1 MKKYFLFT
9 AFALFTSIGIKAQ
22 TVCDGCPPFT
32 DLDAECLR
40 KCYNPNNN
48 FTNLGNST
56 TYQTGTRRNSHSII
70 PISAQF
76 EDPNA
81 FYVTSGITMHLT
93 VPPSTWDNEPV
104 ESVVRLGEASSPS
117 SISYYGAGNVYSFV
131 PTAESNLLSVYFA
144 FVVQLPHTAYT
155 DNPLFQI
162 RVLDANNNPVPGMK
176 YLLNTGY
183 DRNTGTYYPNPDQNP
198 LAQWY
203 KCDVGYDAV
212 IWVNWTPV
220 AFDLRNYVGQ
230 EMKLEILVS
239 GCTLGAHW
247 GYAYYTAKCMAGN
260 LDVKSCEGD
269 SLRVNAPSGFEK
281 YRWYDENGNEIG
293 PRDLEQFITE
303 RDTNIT
309 FIKCKMTSYTGIEFD
324 LQTTINYYEL
334 QADFDYREVHEDCQ
348 SKVYVDNTSKV
359 RVIGTHGGYRPV
371 EFVEWDFGDGSSD
384 PNEIYQVSPVHTY
397 QNPGNYTVRLILYD
411 PDQECTDTVFQ
422 NITIREVERPVGYD
436 TVSTCAEKLPYQY
449 DAQHSL
455 PNAGTY
461 TITYTAANG
470 CDSITYVTLIIEEP
484 TVRIVSLLDYCDEF
498 FTELEAITEV
508 DNPVFLWNT
517 GDILNKITVSEPGD
531 YSVTVTDVNG
541 CNGEN
546 KLNVPACIPNMIL
559 PNAISPSDENGVN
572 DYFSI
577 PQVNLV
583 KSLEF
588 SVYDRYGRQVFH
600 TTDKHFKWYGDVDG
614 RLIPNTTYTYI
625 LIIQDYAKTPPSR
638 ITGNI
643 TVL

>member
-1 MKKYFLFT
+1 MKKILTLFLVLIFSSVLLNAQDPNCPDCPDFMDLNSPWLLKCTST
-9 AFALFTSIGIKAQ
+9 AGS
-22 TVCDGCPPFT
+22 
-32 DLDAECLR
+32 
-40 KCYNPNNN
+40 YNQLISTNNYTGN
-48 FTNLGNST
+48 ARGNSHKIMDT
-56 TYQTGTRRNSHSII
+56 
-70 PISAQF
+70 PF
-76 EDPNA
+76 EDQNA
-81 FYVTSGITMHLT
+81 FMTTSGITTYLS
-93 VPPSTWDNEPV
+93 VPPTEWDGEPVSEVMRLNEPV
-104 ESVVRLGEASSPS
+104 GYGSSG
-117 SISYYGAGNVYSFV
+117 YHGAGAVYTMK
-131 PTAESNLLSVYFA
+131 PTPETSMLMVYFS
-144 FVVQLPHTAYT
+144 FIVQLPHETYQE
-155 DNPLFQI
+155 NPIFQI
-162 RVLDANNNPVPGMK
+162 RILDSVNNPIPGK
-176 YLLNTGY
+176 RYLLNTGY
-183 DRNTGTYYPNPDQNP
+183 NLNNNTYAPNPDQNP
-198 LAQWY
+198 LADWY
-203 KCDVGYDAV
+203 MSMVGYDPV

-220 AFDLRNYVGQ
+220 AFDLREFENKTV
-230 EMKLEILVS
+230 KVEIIATNCVY
-239 GCTLGAHW
+239 TVHW
-247 GYAYYTAKCMAGN
+247 GYAYYAAKCIPGR
-260 LDVKSCEGD
+260 LDVKSCGSD
-269 SLRVNAPSGFEK
+269 SLKVYAPSGFKEYK
-281 YRWYDENGNEIG
+281 WLDENSQEIA
-293 PRDLEQFITE
+293 PRLEQYVIS
-303 RDTNIT
+303 RDTNRT
-309 FIKCKMTSYTGIEFD
+309 YVKCEMTSYTGLVVEIE
-324 LQTTINYYEL
+324 TSINYYEL

-348 SKVYVDNTSKV
+348 SKVYFENTSKV
-359 RVIGTHGGYRPV
+359 RVIGTQGGYRPV

-422 NITIREVERPVGYD
+422 NITIHEVERPVGYD

-614 RLIPNTTYTYI
+614 RLISNTTYTYI